1 MDFLCSIRC
10 CIQGNKIVL
19 VAKKVN
25 SYNSLLVEL
34 RLSFISFNICCCRL
48 IQRWSFLF
56 DLFAFLQVGQVLAK
70 HDNVMYM
77 LTYHCFLNLS
87 DNNNHWDTCY
97 SCRLS
102 VQFEY
107 SVLDFENLFILT
119 WSSDYSYFLTPLDYC
134 IFVLF

>member
-48 IQRWSFLF
+48 ESILFKIYNYKFTNMLFFLTFPSDDPCFPVPCIYFSCVHLNKLLFLF
-56 DLFAFLQVGQVLAK
+56 TYLSLLISYNTFELQFMVDGFAFLA
-70 HDNVMYM
+70 
-77 LTYHCFLNLS
+77 
-87 DNNNHWDTCY
+87 
-97 SCRLS
+97 
-102 VQFEY
+102 
-107 SVLDFENLFILT
+107 
-119 WSSDYSYFLTPLDYC
+119 
-134 IFVLF
+134 